1 MFSCALYASYQVCRV
16 PRFLR
21 NEADCVTVSGNTT
34 LSYSDALGTTSSSMS
49 QCASFSYTIHSLSSF
64 GERKSESRSVSV
76 GFQPPPVASLNASA
90 PTPEQIII
98 NWKAPDFARCQVMKY
113 DVLRVG
119 MPTDIKVCCDGP
131 QTQFVDSALTA
142 NTQYAYKVST
152 VSYTGGKS
160 SMSTRVTATTL
171 TGHPGVPTGF
181 SWTINPPD
189 VVLSWSPPT
198 HPNGKIQKYTVTKDG
213 SPESSLGGA
222 NGTSVRYPL
231 HSLQAGLSYIYAVT
245 AHTSA
250 GLGPSAFLSVK
261 IPLRNTPPPLSV
273 HITVTGYSNVIIS
286 WVPSS
291 YDENPA
297 NYNVTIYS
305 SDGKL
310 ALTLPP
316 FYCSLS
322 LSVFLS
328 FSLCLSPSISLIIC
342 LSVWLSIYPSSPM

>member
-1 MFSCALYASYQVCRV
+1 MYSCALYASYQVCRV
-16 PRFLR
+16 PRFPR
-21 NEADCVTVSGNTT
+21 GEADCVTVSGNST
-34 LSYSDALGTTSSSMS
+34 LSYRDALSTTSSSTS

-76 GFQPPPVASLNASA
+76 GFQPPPVTSLNASA
-90 PTPEQIII
+90 ATPKQIII

-171 TGHPGVPTGF
+171 TGRPGVPTGF
-181 SWTINPPD
+181 SFTIQPPN

-198 HPNGKIQKYTVTKDG
+198 HSNGIIQKYMVTRDG
-213 SPESSLGGA
+213 SFLA
-222 NGTSVRYPL
+222 MLTGTTSTQDRL
-231 HSLQAGLSYIYAVT
+231 DSLQAGLSYIYAVT
-245 AHTSA
+245 AYTRA
-250 GLGPSAFLSVK
+250 GPGPSAFLTVK
-261 IPLRNTPPPLSV
+261 IPLTNTPPPLSV

-291 YDENPA
+291 YDEKLA

-328 FSLCLSPSISLIIC
+328 FSLCLSPSISLSIC